1 MNSMDD
7 RRELLPLIA
16 REDGSLDH
24 FAFVLHSAYAYA
36 PGAHTHCELCW
47 ATISNLENPKY
58 LKEGLRCTETGSWI
72 CPSWPGTTATDCPNT
87 TYKIVFYKNCAQAKE
102 ILGKV
107 DCLSAWTRP
116 FYPQDLAFFKGNQ
129 CWFYSVG
136 HEKIAQIIHATD
148 EDISFWE
155 ENELASRED
164 AYIPRNNWFDTYN
177 EVILR
182 D

>member
-1 MNSMDD
+1 MDRAISFNHD
-7 RRELLPLIA
+7 DQYRDLCTGAVYRRFLDYAFSRTDFFMLVYANYDGKGYTKIMKSFLQELKPFQVK
-16 REDGSLDH
+16 R
-24 FAFVLHSAYAYA
+24 
-36 PGAHTHCELCW
+36 
-47 ATISNLENPKY
+47 
-58 LKEGLRCTETGSWI
+58 RCD
-72 CPSWPGTTATDCPNT
+72 PSWPGTPATDCSNT

-136 HEKIAQIIHATD
+136 HERIAEIIHATD
-148 EDISFWE
+148 EDISFLE
-155 ENELASRED
+155 ENGLANRED
-164 AYIPRNNWFDTYN
+164 AYTPKNNWFDTYN
-177 EVILR
+177 EVIPR